1 LGIISNDTTTR
12 RGHGRRR
19 AKPMSEINVTPFVD
33 VMLVLLIVFMVTA
46 PLLTVGVSVDLPQ
59 ATSSPLPG
67 QDEPLTVS
75 VSSDGAIYL
84 QESEITIDDLGP
96 RLAAI
101 LETKPETRIFVRG
114 DKVIDYGRVMSVV
127 GAIHDAGIARVA
139 LVTKLRGET
148 DGATSEP
155 DDQDAENG
163 AQ

>member
-1 LGIISNDTTTR
+1 MAIISSDTTTR
-12 RGHGRRR
+12 RGNNRRR

-75 VSSDGAIYL
+75 VNRNGAIYL
-84 QESEITIDDLGP
+84 QESEIAIDDLGA
-96 RLAAI
+96 RLTAV
-101 LETKPETRIFVRG
+101 LETKPGTRIFVRG
-114 DKVIDYGRVMSVV
+114 DKVIDYGRVMQVV
-127 GAIHDAGIARVA
+127 GAIHDAGIAKVA
-139 LVTKLRGET
+139 LVTKLRESA
-148 DGATSEP
+148 DEPSASSDQRSEN
-155 DDQDAENG
+155 A